1 MIRRVFFGIVLVL
14 ATMLMATAKEET
26 PNQSNRAAILE
37 INGAIGPA
45 TAQYLSRAFKTA
57 REKQFDLIVLKI
69 NTPGGLVTSTR
80 EINTEILSA
89 TVPVVGYV
97 APAGAHAASAGTYIL
112 YATHIAA
119 MAPATNIGA
128 ATPVQMGAPGAP
140 NPGNDKKKEDL
151 ADKIV
156 EKLKEAKKDQDEK
169 KKKETK
175 DAGKDAKGKA
185 GKKGSKKAA
194 PETSEKSEDS
204 EKKDAPD
211 DPIKVKM
218 MNDLVAYIKSL
229 AQLRGRNAEWA
240 EKAVREAVSLTS
252 KEALEQNVIDLTAR
266 DVGELLEKVHGR
278 TVEVGKTKVKIDT
291 KRMVT
296 EKIEPDWQMKF
307 LAVIT
312 NPNVAFIL
320 MLVGIYGIIFEF
332 WHPGLVGPG
341 VIGGICLLLGLYAM
355 NVLPLNYTGA
365 GLVLLG
371 LAFMAAEAFLPS
383 FGILGIGGV
392 IAFIVGATLL
402 FDADSPEFQLSWTVI
417 LSTAAFCGF
426 LFAIVLG
433 YAWRSF
439 RRPITSGTVSLV
451 GTLAEVMEWSRD
463 EGFVWAEGERWKASG
478 MEKLKKGQKV
488 EITHVDGLNV
498 VVGPAANTAA
508 NREG

>member
-1 MIRRVFFGIVLVL
+1 MIRKVFFGVVLVL

-26 PNQSNRAAILE
+26 PSSSKRAAILE
-37 INGAIGPA
+37 ISGAIGPA
-45 TAQYLSRAFKTA
+45 TAQYLGRAFKTA
-57 REKQFDLIVLKI
+57 REKQFDLVVLKI

-80 EINTEILSA
+80 EINTEILA
-89 TVPVVGYV
+89 ANVPVVGYV

-128 ATPVQMGAPGAP
+128 ATPVQMGAPGSP
-140 NPGNDKKKEDL
+140 NPGGDKKKDDFAE
-151 ADKIV
+151 KIV
-156 EKLKEAKKDQDEK
+156 EKLKEAKKEDAEK
-169 KKKETK
+169 SKAKESKKAPEGKDKKKEAS
-175 DAGKDAKGKA
+175 DESEN
-185 GKKGSKKAA
+185 SK
-194 PETSEKSEDS
+194 SS
-204 EKKDAPD
+204 EKKLGPD
-211 DPIKVKM
+211 DPMKSKM

-252 KEALEQNVIDLTAR
+252 KEALEKNVINLTAR

-278 TVEVGKTKVKIDT
+278 TVEIGKTKVTIDT

-296 EKIEPDWQMKF
+296 ERIEPDWQMKF

-371 LAFMAAEAFLPS
+371 LAFMTAEAFLPS

-417 LSTAAFCGF
+417 ISTAAFCGL

-439 RRPITSGTVSLV
+439 RRPVTSGTVTLV
-451 GTLAEVMEWSRD
+451 GTLAEVVEWSKN

-478 MEKLKKGQKV
+478 MEKLKKGQQV
-488 EITHVDGLNV
+488 EIKQVDGLNV
-498 VVGPAANTAA
+498 VVGPTE